1 MDIYEIQD
9 SINLKLADLFNKNG
23 IKNFR
28 LTSLGNSIA
37 TGYSIVRTTKPLLAR
52 NESLNEIMSSNGI
65 AVETNSVARPQ
76 DNNDEHIFEWLSTN
90 KTVGEINKMVQHDF
104 ANTRTSRPPIY
115 GLNQQEVKE
124 AYPSDNNARLQDLLK
139 ESNADL
145 ANVVIY
151 NGATGSFL
159 DGITRN
165 GTLRQK
171 LTYGITRDLTSIE
184 STLKWIQSQNR
195 DNNSNTQVYL
205 CGVPDFLG
213 LGLSAI
219 LINNRLKKI
228 AEEYANVVY
237 VEPLNSKFF
246 YDKYNNE
253 EKPAG
258 FIGKLFDAIFQG
270 KRVDVHYDEEE
281 YIKFSNDI
289 FESILENYIP
299 TQALINLDRR
309 LCGYNNYLQFINE
322 DEVDY
327 KKVRNEKISKM
338 IDEEISKIEN
348 PTDRIKFL
356 KLLKKY
362 MVGRFP
368 YDFYYLNKRDT
379 LELIKEKGR
388 KAA

>member
-139 ESNADL
+139 GSNADL

-159 DGITRN
+159 DGITRS

-205 CGVPDFLG
+205 CGAPNFLG
-213 LGLSAI
+213 LGLSTI
-219 LINNRLKKI
+219 FINNRLKKI
-228 AEEYANVVY
+228 AEKYANVVY

-246 YDKYNNE
+246 YDK
-253 EKPAG
+253 
-258 FIGKLFDAIFQG
+258 FIKDESPVDKMLNGKGIDI
-270 KRVDVHYDEEE
+270 HYSEEE
-281 YIKFSNDI
+281 YVKFCNNI
-289 FESILENYIP
+289 FESILTNYIP
-299 TQALINLDRR
+299 RQTLINLDRR
-309 LCGYNNYLQFINE
+309 LCRYNNELQFFQE
-322 DEVDY
+322 DVVDD
-327 KKVRNEKISKM
+327 KQKRNEQINKIL
-338 IDEEISKIEN
+338 DEEINKIEDQN
-348 PTDRIKFL
+348 DRIKFL

-362 MVGRFP
+362 MIERFP

-379 LELIKEKGR
+379 FELLDDKKQEEVKRSRI
-388 KAA
+388 